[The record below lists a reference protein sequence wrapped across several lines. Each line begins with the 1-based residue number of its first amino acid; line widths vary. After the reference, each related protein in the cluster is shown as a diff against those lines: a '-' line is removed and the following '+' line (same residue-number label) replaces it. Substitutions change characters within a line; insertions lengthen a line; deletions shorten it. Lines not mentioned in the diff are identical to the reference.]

1 MGINTF
7 QQNRKHLAAPQSPR
21 KRRAAAVT
29 AVLAA
34 AALVQR
40 KYLADFN
47 KTARNDSK
55 LTGKAWLDELLTGHS
70 KRFYRS
76 MGMNKHVFKQLLRE
90 LIQTGLHD
98 TRYVTAEE
106 QLAIFLYLAVMGL
119 AQRHLEECFQR
130 SPDTI
135 SK

>member
-1 MGINTF
+1 M
-7 QQNRKHLAAPQSPR
+7 
-21 KRRAAAVT
+21 T

-106 QLAIFLYLAVMGL
+106 QLAIFLYLAVTGL
-119 AQRHLEECFQR
+119 AQRHLEERFQR